1 MHLEKLTLY
10 NFKNYEDSGLELSP
24 GVNCFFGLN
33 GSGKTNLLDA
43 IYYLS
48 LTKSAFNASDLQ
60 NIRQGENQFFIK
72 GQFLIRKNR
81 TEVLCSFVQGSKKLM
96 SEDGTEYKKMAEH
109 IGKYPLVLIA
119 PNDIELIWDGSEQRR
134 KFFDGMLSQM
144 DPAYL
149 ENLILYT
156 QLLRQRNG
164 MLKLFSERGS
174 VDQDLLDSYDD
185 KLVPAANFIHE
196 KRKSF
201 LVTYHPLFEK
211 WYKLLAG
218 KEAKEKVS
226 ITYRSDLAEVNFAD
240 MLKKNLQRDIML
252 QRTTSGV
259 HRDDFLFVLN
269 TGELKK
275 FGSQGQQKSFLIGLK
290 LSEFQVL
297 EQSTKKKPLLLLDD
311 IFDKL
316 DDNRIVKLMSLVSE
330 GSFGQIF
337 ITDARSGRSR
347 EILKEAG
354 VKARIFEVEEGKV
367 EVSKIRTND

>member
-1 MHLEKLTLY
+1 VHLEKLTLY
-10 NFKNYEDSGLELSP
+10 NFKNYEDASLGLSAE
-24 GVNCFFGLN
+24 VNCFFGLN

-48 LTKSAFNASDLQ
+48 LTKSASPASDLQ
-60 NIRQGENQFFIK
+60 NIRQGESQFFIK
-72 GQFLIRKNR
+72 GQFLIKKNQ
-81 TEVLCSFVQGSKKLM
+81 TEVLCSFIQGSKKLM
-96 SEDGTEYKKMAEH
+96 SEDGNEYKKMAEH

-134 KFFDGMLSQM
+134 KFFDGLLSQM
-144 DPAYL
+144 DHTYL
-149 ENLILYT
+149 ENLITYT

-185 KLVPAANFIHE
+185 ALIPAANFIHAT
-196 KRKSF
+196 RKSF
-201 LVTYHPLFEK
+201 LTKYHPLFEK
-211 WYKLLAG
+211 WYKQLAG
-218 KEAKEKVS
+218 KEATENVS
-226 ITYRSDLAEVNFAD
+226 IGYRSDLEEVDYAD
-240 MLKKNLQRDIML
+240 LLKKNLQRDILL
-252 QRTTSGV
+252 QRTTSGI
-259 HRDDFLFVLN
+259 HRDDFLFSLN

-290 LSEFQVL
+290 LAEFQML
-297 EQSTKKKPLLLLDD
+297 AQATKKKPLLLLDD

-316 DDNRIVKLMSLVSE
+316 DDTRIIKLMSLISD
-330 GSFGQIF
+330 GNFGQIF

-354 VKARIFEVEEGKV
+354 VKARIFEVENGKV
-367 EVSKIRTND
+367 VVSTLVFSS

>member
-1 MHLEKLTLY
+1 MHLDKLTLY
-10 NFKNYEDSGLELSP
+10 NFKNYEDAGLELSP

-48 LTKSAFNASDLQ
+48 LTKSASHASDLQ

-72 GQFLIRKNR
+72 GSFLNKKNR

-144 DPAYL
+144 DHAYL
-149 ENLILYT
+149 ENLITCT

-164 MLKLFSERGS
+164 LLKLFSERGS
-174 VDQDLLDSYDD
+174 VDQDLLDSYDE
-185 KLVPAANFIHE
+185 KLIPAATSIHE

-201 LVTYHPLFEK
+201 LVRYHPLFEK
-211 WYKLLAG
+211 WYKELAG
-218 KEAKEKVS
+218 KEAREKVS
-226 ITYRSDLAEVNFAD
+226 ITYRSDLEEINFAD
-240 MLKKNLQRDIML
+240 LLKKNLQRDILL
-252 QRTTSGV
+252 QRTTSGI
-259 HRDDFLFVLN
+259 HRDDFLFTLN

-290 LSEFQVL
+290 LAEFQVL
-297 EQSTKKKPLLLLDD
+297 EESSKKKPLLLLDD

-316 DDNRIVKLMSLVSE
+316 DDNRIIKLMSLVSE

-354 VKARIFEVEEGKV
+354 VKARIFEVEDGRIIA
-367 EVSKIRTND
+367 SI

>member
-10 NFKNYEDSGLELSP
+10 NFKNYEDAALEFSA

-48 LTKSAFNASDLQ
+48 LTKSASNVSDPQ
-60 NIRQGENQFFIK
+60 NIRQGETQFFIR
-72 GQFLIRKNR
+72 GQFAIGSKNS
-81 TEVLCSFVQGSKKLM
+81 TEVLCSFIQGSKKM
-96 SEDGTEYKKMAEH
+96 VSEEGVPYKKMASH

-134 KFFDGMLSQM
+134 KFFDGMLAQM
-144 DPAYL
+144 DRPYL
-149 ENLILYT
+149 DSLITYT
-156 QLLRQRNG
+156 QFLRQRNG
-164 MLKLFSERGS
+164 LLRLFSEGAS
-174 VDQDLLDSYDD
+174 VDQDLLDSYDE
-185 KLVPAANFIHE
+185 KLIPAANFIHQ

-201 LVTYHPLFEK
+201 LVNYQPLFET
-211 WYKLLAG
+211 WYKQLAG
-218 KEAKEKVS
+218 DSRQVTEKVS
-226 ITYRSDLAEVNFAD
+226 ITYRSDLEEIDFAEL
-240 MLKKNLQRDIML
+240 LKKNLSRDILL
-252 QRTTSGV
+252 QRTTSGI
-259 HRDDFLFVLN
+259 HRDDFLFSLN

-290 LSEFQVL
+290 LAEFQVL
-297 EQSTKKKPLLLLDD
+297 EQATKKKPLLLLDD

-316 DDNRIVKLMSLVSE
+316 DDHRIRKLMALIAE
-330 GSFGQIF
+330 GNFGQIF

-354 VKARIFEVEEGKV
+354 VKARIFDVEEGAVKQA
-367 EVSKIRTND
+367 D

>member
-1 MHLEKLTLY
+1 VHLEKLTLY
-10 NFKNYEDSGLELSP
+10 NFKNYEDASLGLSAE
-24 GVNCFFGLN
+24 VNCFFGLN

-48 LTKSAFNASDLQ
+48 LTKSASPASDLQ
-60 NIRQGENQFFIK
+60 NIRQGESQFFIK
-72 GQFLIRKNR
+72 GQFLIKKNQ
-81 TEVLCSFVQGSKKLM
+81 TEVLCSFIQGSKKLM
-96 SEDGTEYKKMAEH
+96 SEDGNEYKKMAEH

-134 KFFDGMLSQM
+134 KFFDGLLSQM
-144 DPAYL
+144 DHTYL
-149 ENLILYT
+149 ENLITYT

-185 KLVPAANFIHE
+185 ALIPAANFIHAT
-196 KRKSF
+196 RKSF
-201 LVTYHPLFEK
+201 LTTYQPLFEK
-211 WYKLLAG
+211 WYKQLAG
-218 KEAKEKVS
+218 KEATENVS
-226 ITYRSDLAEVNFAD
+226 ISYRSDLEEVDYAD
-240 MLKKNLQRDIML
+240 LLKKNLQRDILL
-252 QRTTSGV
+252 QRTTSGI
-259 HRDDFLFVLN
+259 HRDDFLFSLN

-290 LSEFQVL
+290 LAEFQML
-297 EQSTKKKPLLLLDD
+297 AQATKKKPLLLLDD

-316 DDNRIVKLMSLVSE
+316 DDTRIIKLMSLISD
-330 GSFGQIF
+330 GNFGQIF

-354 VKARIFEVEEGKV
+354 VKARIFEVENGKV
-367 EVSKIRTND
+367 VVST

>member
-10 NFKNYEDSGLELSP
+10 NFKNYEDAALELSP

-48 LTKSAFNASDLQ
+48 LTKSASNASDLQ
-60 NIRQGENQFFIK
+60 NIRQGENQFFIR
-72 GQFLIRKNR
+72 GSFLNKKNH
-81 TEVLCSFVQGSKKLM
+81 TEVLCSFVQGSRKLM
-96 SEDGTEYKKMAEH
+96 SEDGSEYKKMAEH

-134 KFFDGMLSQM
+134 KFFDGLLSQM
-144 DPAYL
+144 DHPYL
-149 ENLILYT
+149 ENLITYT
-156 QLLRQRNG
+156 QFLRQRNG
-164 MLKLFSERGS
+164 LLRLFSERGS

-185 KLVPAANFIHE
+185 KLIPAANFIYE
-196 KRKSF
+196 KRKTF
-201 LVTYHPLFEK
+201 LTKYHPLFEK
-211 WYKLLAG
+211 WYKQLVG
-218 KEAKEKVS
+218 KEAKESVS
-226 ITYRSDLAEVNFAD
+226 ITYRSDLEEVDFAD
-240 MLKKNLQRDIML
+240 LLKKNLQRDIML
-252 QRTTSGV
+252 QRTASGI
-259 HRDDFLFVLN
+259 HRDDFLFSLN

-290 LSEFQVL
+290 LAEFQVL
-297 EQSTKKKPLLLLDD
+297 EQATKKKPLLLLDD

-316 DDNRIVKLMSLVSE
+316 DDTRIIKLMSLVSD
-330 GSFGQIF
+330 GNFGQIF

-354 VKARIFEVEEGKV
+354 VKARIFEVEKGSVKQ
-367 EVSKIRTND
+367 SK

>member
-1 MHLEKLTLY
+1 MQLEKLTLY
-10 NFKNYEDSGLELSP
+10 NFKNYGDASLELSP
-24 GVNCFFGLN
+24 EVNCLFGLN

-48 LTKSAFNASDLQ
+48 LTKSASNASDLQ

-72 GQFLIRKNR
+72 GQFQIKKNR

-96 SEDGTEYKKMAEH
+96 SEDGSDYKRMAEH

-134 KFFDGMLSQM
+134 KFFDGLLSQM
-144 DPAYL
+144 DHQYL
-149 ENLILYT
+149 ENLITYT

-185 KLVPAANFIHE
+185 KLIPAANFIHT

-201 LVTYHPLFEK
+201 LTKYLPLFET
-211 WYKLLAG
+211 WYKQLAG
-218 KEAKEKVS
+218 KEAKESVS
-226 ITYRSDLAEVNFAD
+226 IGYRSDVEEVDFAEL
-240 MLKKNLQRDIML
+240 LKKNLQRDIML
-252 QRTTSGV
+252 QRTTSGI
-259 HRDDFLFVLN
+259 HRDDFLFTLN

-290 LSEFQVL
+290 LAEFQVL
-297 EQSTKKKPLLLLDD
+297 ELATKKKPLLLLDD

-316 DDNRIVKLMSLVSE
+316 DDSRIVKLMSLVSE

-354 VKARIFEVEEGKV
+354 VKARIFEVEEGKIV
-367 EVSKIRTND
+367 VST

>member
-10 NFKNYEDSGLELSP
+10 NFKNYEDAGLELSP

-48 LTKSAFNASDLQ
+48 LTKSASSASDLQ

-72 GQFLIRKNR
+72 GQFFLTKKNQ
-81 TEVLCSFVQGSKKLM
+81 TEVLCSFIQGSKKLM

-134 KFFDGMLSQM
+134 KFFDGLLSQM
-144 DPAYL
+144 DHAYL
-149 ENLILYT
+149 ENLITYN

-174 VDQDLLDSYDD
+174 LDHDLLASYDD
-185 KLVPAANFIHE
+185 KLIPAANFIHE

-201 LVTYHPLFEK
+201 LIKYHPLFEK
-211 WYKLLAG
+211 WYKQLAG
-218 KEAKEKVS
+218 KEAKENVS
-226 ITYRSDLAEVNFAD
+226 ITYRSDLDEINFAD
-240 MLKKNLQRDIML
+240 LLKKNLQRDIML
-252 QRTTSGV
+252 QRTTSGI
-259 HRDDFLFVLN
+259 HRDDFLFALN

-290 LSEFQVL
+290 LAEFQVL
-297 EQSTKKKPLLLLDD
+297 EQAAKKKPLLLLDD

-316 DDNRIVKLMSLVSE
+316 DDQRIIKLMSLVHE

-354 VKARIFEVEEGKV
+354 VKARIFDVEEGTIKQT
-367 EVSKIRTND
+367 K

>member
-10 NFKNYEDSGLELSP
+10 NFKNYEDATLELAP
-24 GVNCFFGLN
+24 EVNCFFGLN

-48 LTKSAFNASDLQ
+48 LTKSASNASDLQ

-72 GQFLIRKNR
+72 GQFLIKKNR
-81 TEVLCSFVQGSKKLM
+81 TEVLCSFIQGSKKLM
-96 SEDGTEYKKMAEH
+96 SEDGNEYKKMAEH

-134 KFFDGMLSQM
+134 KFFDGLLSQM
-144 DPAYL
+144 DHPYL
-149 ENLILYT
+149 ENLITYT
-156 QLLRQRNG
+156 QFLRQRNG

-174 VDQDLLDSYDD
+174 VDQDLLDSYDN
-185 KLVPAANFIHE
+185 KLIPAANFIHE

-201 LVTYHPLFEK
+201 LTTYHPLFEK
-211 WYKLLAG
+211 WYKQLAG
-218 KEAKEKVS
+218 KEAKESVS
-226 ITYRSDLAEVNFAD
+226 ISYRSDLDEVNFAEL
-240 MLKKNLQRDIML
+240 LKKNLQRDIML
-252 QRTTSGV
+252 QRTTSGI
-259 HRDDFLFVLN
+259 HRDDFLFSLN

-290 LSEFQVL
+290 LAEFQML
-297 EQSTKKKPLLLLDD
+297 AQATKKKPLLLLDD

-316 DDNRIVKLMSLVSE
+316 DDMRIIKLMSLVSD
-330 GSFGQIF
+330 GNFGQIF
-337 ITDARSGRSR
+337 ITDARTGRSR

-354 VKARIFEVEEGKV
+354 VKAKIFEVEEGKIV
-367 EVSKIRTND
+367 VSSK

>member
-10 NFKNYEDSGLELSP
+10 NFKNYEDAGLELSP

-48 LTKSAFNASDLQ
+48 LTKSASNASDLQ

-72 GQFLIRKNR
+72 GQFVHKKNQ
-81 TEVLCSFVQGSKKLM
+81 TEILCSLVQGSKKVM
-96 SEDGTEYKKMAEH
+96 SEDGNEYKKMAEH

-119 PNDIELIWDGSEQRR
+119 PNDIELIWGGSEDRR
-134 KFFDGMLSQM
+134 KFFDGLLSQM
-144 DPAYL
+144 DHVYL
-149 ENLILYT
+149 ENLITYT

-185 KLVPAANFIHE
+185 KLIPAANFIHE

-201 LVTYHPLFEK
+201 LVKYHPLFER
-211 WYKLLAG
+211 WYKQLAG

-226 ITYRSDLAEVNFAD
+226 ITYRSDLEEVNFTD
-240 MLKKNLQRDIML
+240 FLKKNLQRDIML

-259 HRDDFLFVLN
+259 HRDDFLFALN

-290 LSEFQVL
+290 LAEFQVL
-297 EQSTKKKPLLLLDD
+297 EEATRKKPLLLLDD

-316 DDNRIVKLMSLVSE
+316 DDNRIIKLMSLVSE

-354 VKARIFEVEEGKV
+354 VKARVFEVEEGKIV
-367 EVSKIRTND
+367 VSI

>member
-10 NFKNYEDSGLELSP
+10 NFKNYEDASLGLSAE
-24 GVNCFFGLN
+24 VNCFFGLN

-48 LTKSAFNASDLQ
+48 LTKSASPASDLQ
-60 NIRQGENQFFIK
+60 NIRQGESQFFIK
-72 GQFLIRKNR
+72 GQFLIKKNQ
-81 TEVLCSFVQGSKKLM
+81 TEVLCSFIQGSKKLM
-96 SEDGTEYKKMAEH
+96 SEDGNEYKKMAEH

-134 KFFDGMLSQM
+134 KFFDGLLSQM
-144 DPAYL
+144 DHTYL
-149 ENLILYT
+149 ENLITYT

-185 KLVPAANFIHE
+185 ALIPAANFIHAT
-196 KRKSF
+196 RKSF
-201 LVTYHPLFEK
+201 LTTYQPLFEK
-211 WYKLLAG
+211 WYKQLAG
-218 KEAKEKVS
+218 KEATENVS
-226 ITYRSDLAEVNFAD
+226 ISYRSDLEEVDYAD
-240 MLKKNLQRDIML
+240 LLKKNLQRDILL
-252 QRTTSGV
+252 QRTTSGI
-259 HRDDFLFVLN
+259 HRDDFLFSLN

-290 LSEFQVL
+290 LAEFQML
-297 EQSTKKKPLLLLDD
+297 AQATKKKPLLLLDD

-316 DDNRIVKLMSLVSE
+316 DDTRIIKLMSLISD
-330 GSFGQIF
+330 GNFGQIF

-354 VKARIFEVEEGKV
+354 VKARIFEVENGKV
-367 EVSKIRTND
+367 VVST

>member
-24 GVNCFFGLN
+24 EVNCFFGLN

-48 LTKSAFNASDLQ
+48 LTKSASNASDLQ

-72 GQFLIRKNR
+72 GQFLIKKNR

-96 SEDGTEYKKMAEH
+96 SENGTEYKKMAEH

-144 DPAYL
+144 DHTYL
-149 ENLILYT
+149 ENLIVYT
-156 QLLRQRNG
+156 QLLRQRNA

-174 VDQDLLDSYDD
+174 VDQNLLDSYDD
-185 KLVPAANFIHE
+185 KLIPAANFIHE

-201 LVTYHPLFEK
+201 LGTYHPLFEK
-211 WYKLLAG
+211 WYRQLAG

-226 ITYRSDLAEVNFAD
+226 ITYRSDLEAINFAD
-240 MLKKNLQRDIML
+240 LLKKNLQRDIML
-252 QRTTSGV
+252 QRTTSGI
-259 HRDDFLFVLN
+259 HRDDFLFALN

-316 DDNRIVKLMSLVSE
+316 DDKRIVKLMSLIAE

-347 EILKEAG
+347 EILKEAK

-367 EVSKIRTND
+367 VLSIK

>member
-1 MHLEKLTLY
+1 MHLEKLILY
-10 NFKNYEDSGLELSP
+10 NFKNYEDATLQLLT

-48 LTKSAFNASDLQ
+48 LTKSASNASDAQ
-60 NIRQGENQFFIK
+60 NIRQGESQFFVK
-72 GQFLIRKNR
+72 GSFLAKKKR
-81 TEVLCSFVQGSKKLM
+81 TEILCSFIQGQKKIM
-96 SEDGTEYKKMAEH
+96 SEDGQEYKKMAEH

-134 KFFDGMLSQM
+134 KFFDGLLSQM
-144 DPAYL
+144 DHQYL
-149 ENLILYT
+149 DNLITYT
-156 QLLRQRNG
+156 QYLRQRNA

-174 VDQDLLDSYDD
+174 VDHDVLASYDA
-185 KLVPAANFIHE
+185 KLIPAAQFIFE
-196 KRKSF
+196 KRKTF
-201 LVTYHPLFEK
+201 LTSYHPLFET
-211 WYKLLAG
+211 WYKQLAG
-218 KEAKEKVS
+218 TTENVS
-226 ITYRSDLAEVNFAD
+226 IAYRSDLDEVDFAELLNRN
-240 MLKKNLQRDIML
+240 LKRDIVL
-252 QRTTSGV
+252 QRTASGI
-259 HRDDFLFVLN
+259 HRDDFLFSLN

-290 LSEFQVL
+290 LAEFQIL
-297 EQSTKKKPLLLLDD
+297 EQATTKKPLLLLDD

-316 DDNRIVKLMSLVSE
+316 DDQRIHKLMKLVSE

-354 VKARIFEVEEGKV
+354 VKARVFEVEEGKIV
-367 EVSKIRTND
+367 VSSK

>member
-10 NFKNYEDSGLELSP
+10 NFKNYEEAALELSP
-24 GVNCFFGLN
+24 EVNCFFGLN

-48 LTKSAFNASDLQ
+48 LTKSASSASDLQ

-72 GQFLIRKNR
+72 GQFLTKKNQ
-81 TEVLCSFVQGSKKLM
+81 TEVLCSFIQGSKKLM

-109 IGKYPLVLIA
+109 IGKYPLVMIA

-134 KFFDGMLSQM
+134 KFFDGLLSQM
-144 DPAYL
+144 DAAYL
-149 ENLILYT
+149 ENLIVYS
-156 QLLRQRNG
+156 QVLRQRNG
-164 MLKLFSERGS
+164 MLRLFSERGS
-174 VDQDLLDSYDD
+174 VDQDLLDSYDVR
-185 KLVPAANFIHE
+185 LIPAARFIHE

-201 LVTYHPLFEK
+201 LVKYHPLFEK
-211 WYKLLAG
+211 WYKQLAG
-218 KEAKEKVS
+218 REAKEKVS
-226 ITYRSDLAEVNFAD
+226 ITYRSDLEEVDFAEL
-240 MLKKNLQRDIML
+240 LKKNLQRDIVL
-252 QRTTSGV
+252 QRTSSGI
-259 HRDDFLFVLN
+259 HRDDFLFALN
-269 TGELKK
+269 AGELKK

-290 LSEFQVL
+290 LAEFQVL
-297 EQSTKKKPLLLLDD
+297 EQTSRKRPLLLLDD

-354 VKARIFEVEEGKV
+354 VKARVFEVEEGTIKQT
-367 EVSKIRTND
+367 K